1 MHYTVGDELHVRAQR
16 PVETGPAVK
25 LKLRV
30 NADTSTRVEVWCR
43 MPLAAT
49 FADLLHA
56 LAERYRW
63 EQAAAA
69 ASIKLEFD
77 GQTLAATAT
86 PPQIYMEDED
96 LVDMTVPTQLLSKG
110 STITTND
117 EVNVYSSAAAAAV
130 APAAPLRPA
139 AAAKKAA
146 PKKPAAAAASKGGS
160 SSSTSSSRPAA
171 RRRPGAA
178 AAAAAA
184 AKQNDVVCIDSDD
197 DEVTAVAGS
206 SSSTAAPPAAT
217 PARRGRPSR
226 AAAAA
231 AASSSASTAT
241 SGGASPAGRLSPLPA
256 PVRRSE
262 LRLLL
267 ALTDRAESE
276 PPCPV
281 SVYNDATFRKFVTRF
296 LKAKAVKG
304 TPELSCKGA
313 ALSLD
318 STPAAAGL
326 APNDTITI
334 TVTRPSAALDL
345 QWVDQVYRYELLVY
359 TVYDN
364 AAVFVCMRWY
374 YAACAVRWLAMV

>member
-1 MHYTVGDELHVRAQR
+1 VRAQR
-16 PVETGPAVK
+16 PLETGPTVK

-30 NADTSTRVEVWCR
+30 NADTSTRVEVWGK
-43 MPLAAT
+43 MPLTAT

-56 LAERYRW
+56 LAERYKW
-63 EQAAAA
+63 EQTAAA

-86 PPQIYMEDED
+86 PPQMDMEDED
-96 LVDMTVPTQLLSKG
+96 LVDMTVPAQLLSKG
-110 STITTND
+110 SAITTND
-117 EVNVYSSAAAAAV
+117 EVTVYSSAAAA
-130 APAAPLRPA
+130 PAAAPPRPA

-146 PKKPAAAAASKGGS
+146 PKKPAAAAKAGGS
-160 SSSTSSSRPAA
+160 SSSSRPAA
-171 RRRPGAA
+171 RRRPS
-178 AAAAAA
+178 AAAAA
-184 AKQNDVVCIDSDD
+184 AKQKDVVCIDSDD
-197 DEVTAVAGS
+197 DDVTAVAGGSSS
-206 SSSTAAPPAAT
+206 SSSTAAAPAAT

-226 AAAAA
+226 AAA

-241 SGGASPAGRLSPLPA
+241 SGGASPAGRSSPPPT

-267 ALTDRAESE
+267 ALADRAESE

-281 SVYNDATFRKFVTRF
+281 SVYNDATFRKLVTRF

-334 TVTRPSAALDL
+334 TVIRPSAALDL

-359 TVYDN
+359 TVYDKISCH
-364 AAVFVCMRWY
+364 VYIV
-374 YAACAVRWLAMV
+374 LARY